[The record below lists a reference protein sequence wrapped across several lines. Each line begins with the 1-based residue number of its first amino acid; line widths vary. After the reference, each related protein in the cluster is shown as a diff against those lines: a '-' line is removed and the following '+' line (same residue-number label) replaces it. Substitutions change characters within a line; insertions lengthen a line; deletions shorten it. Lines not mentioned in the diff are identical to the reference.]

1 VMVGDLFRSA
11 DSGSRWTAMK
21 AGLTGQWIMALAI
34 DPAGPSTLY
43 AGTEGHGVFRYADP
57 TVVVTRPTNYSLIVL
72 ILLFFLVGVCLF
84 SLLPWQKQ
92 ANERSGVSKDDKG
105 S

>member
-1 VMVGDLFRSA
+1 MN
-11 DSGSRWTAMK
+11 T
-21 AGLTGQWIMALAI
+21 GLTSQWIMALAI
-34 DPAGPSTLY
+34 DPADPSTLY
-43 AGTEGHGVFRYADP
+43 AGTEGRGVFRYANP
-57 TVVVTRPTNYSLIVL
+57 TVVATFSANYPLIVL